1 MAVASI
7 IIYFYLSLKSSY
19 LMLKKKDDLIL
30 LHVLSTVVKVVAV
43 VVVVIPIVSNV
54 KALSQYQKAIDIM
67 EKDPVYLNSIVWMIL
82 HNQYIPLRQQIC

>member
-82 HNQYIPLRQQIC
+82 HNQFASRKC